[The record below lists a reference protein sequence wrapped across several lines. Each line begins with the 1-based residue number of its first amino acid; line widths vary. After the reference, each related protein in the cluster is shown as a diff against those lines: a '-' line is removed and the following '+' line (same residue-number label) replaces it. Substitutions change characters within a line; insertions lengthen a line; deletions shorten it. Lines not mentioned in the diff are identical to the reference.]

1 MNRYDDLHAPT
12 PSDPACLSQDF
23 GHVRLIFMNEQR
35 RRNALS
41 LAMRETLQQTLA
53 EALDDDGVRAI
64 VLAGAG
70 GTFCAGGDISSMHDL
85 DAIDGRKRLQR
96 AQRLFHQ
103 LYHGPKP
110 VVAAVE
116 GAAVGAG
123 LSLASA
129 CDVVV
134 ASPDARF
141 GALFSRIGL
150 LPDIGMLMTLPGR
163 IGMGRTRLLAMSGR
177 VIDAR
182 TAERWGLVDEL
193 VDEGGVIEHALDT
206 AARIAEGAPL
216 AHALTKQL
224 LGRLPL
230 SSEALL
236 AAEAD
241 AQALLFTTRDF
252 AEGREAFLAKR
263 RPRFQGR

>member
-1 MNRYDDLHAPT
+1 MSHAIITPT
-12 PSDPACLSQDF
+12 PSDATCLTQDI
-23 GHVRLIFMNEQR
+23 GPVRLVFMNEQR

-41 LAMRETLQQTLA
+41 LAMREALQETLA
-53 EALDDDGVRAI
+53 EALDDDEVRVI

-70 GTFCAGGDISSMHDL
+70 GTFCSGGDISSMHDL
-85 DAIDGRKRLQR
+85 DAVGGRKRLQR
-96 AQRLFHQ
+96 VHHLFRQ

-129 CDVVV
+129 CDIIV
-134 ASPDARF
+134 ASGDARF
-141 GALFSRIGL
+141 GCLFSRIGL
-150 LPDIGMLMTLPGR
+150 LPDIGMLKSLPER
-163 IGMGRTRLLAMSGR
+163 IGVGRTRLLAMSGR

-182 TAERWGLVDEL
+182 TAERWGLVDD
-193 VDEGGVIEHALDT
+193 VVTDGTAIEHALDI
-206 AARIAEGAPL
+206 AADIAAGAPL
-216 AHALTKQL
+216 SHTMAKQV

-230 SSEALL
+230 SSEELL
-236 AAEAD
+236 AAEVD
-241 AQALLFTTRDF
+241 AQSLLFTTQDF

-263 RPRFQGR
+263 KPLFQGK